1 MTGMR
6 PLVLLLAA
14 VAVVA
19 AARQLG
25 DRDVAGVSRPGAATV
40 TRVVDGDTIRVRLG
54 AAEEAVRL
62 IGIDTP
68 ETHGRGGLRECF
80 GQEASRRTAA
90 LLPPGTA
97 VRLVRDVEAR
107 DRYQRLLAY
116 VYRAADGLFINLALA
131 RDGFATTLT
140 YPPNVAHTDQL
151 VSAVRAARDA
161 QRGLWRRCGGAD
173 VPLRTS
179 SGGSPARG

>member
-1 MTGMR
+1 MR
-6 PLVLLLAA
+6 RVILVLGA

-19 AARQLG
+19 AGRQLG
-25 DRDVAGVSRPGAATV
+25 GGNATNVPRPGAATV

-54 AAEEAVRL
+54 SVEESVRL

-80 GQEASRRTAA
+80 GLEASRRTSA
-90 LLPPGTA
+90 LLPPGTP

-116 VYRAADGLFINLALA
+116 VYRSADGLFVNLALA
-131 RDGFATTLT
+131 REGYATTLT

-151 VSAVRAARDA
+151 VSAVRAAREA
-161 QRGLWRRCGGAD
+161 QRGLWRRCGGPD
-173 VPLRTS
+173 VALPPR
-179 SGGSPARG
+179 SGGPFPPR